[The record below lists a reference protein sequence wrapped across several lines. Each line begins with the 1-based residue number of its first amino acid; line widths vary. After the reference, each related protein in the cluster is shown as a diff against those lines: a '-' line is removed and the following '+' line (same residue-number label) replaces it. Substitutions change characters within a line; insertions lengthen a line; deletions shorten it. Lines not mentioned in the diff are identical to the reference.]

1 MPPRALAYVV
11 WKFPKLSETFIV
23 EELNALAAN
32 GIMPLIFAL
41 ERPVEPV
48 ANEAAEAL
56 AAHATWPAETSRSA
70 RLRTML
76 GLTVRHPFRLLTC
89 LALAVASGSRQ
100 SVRNLRW
107 AVLVAMEIEHRR
119 IEYLHAHFA
128 DNAGDVAYF
137 AARLTGIP
145 FGITA
150 HAVDIYLGKMLCRK
164 LRAASVRVT
173 VCAYNVDRL
182 VERCPSV
189 DRKAY
194 TIKYAGIDTAR
205 FALRRPRPP
214 RCGRTI
220 LAVGRLTPKKGF
232 DHLVRAVAVLR
243 SDGVD
248 CACWIVGSGDERPAL
263 LALVEE
269 LGVSHDI
276 VFLGDRAPSEVI
288 ELLEKADVLA
298 APCTIAPW
306 GDRDSMP
313 VVLKEAMAMELP
325 VVATA
330 DFGIPELIYPD
341 AGILV
346 PRDDFLALAG
356 ALREILSMP
365 PEERQEMG
373 RAGRRM
379 IEARFRESTGVE
391 VLIGEFRRV
400 LGAI

>member
-1 MPPRALAYVV
+1 M
-11 WKFPKLSETFIV
+11 
-23 EELNALAAN
+23 
-32 GIMPLIFAL
+32 
-41 ERPVEPV
+41 
-48 ANEAAEAL
+48 
-56 AAHATWPAETSRSA
+56 
-70 RLRTML
+70 
-76 GLTVRHPFRLLTC
+76 
-89 LALAVASGSRQ
+89 
-100 SVRNLRW
+100 
-107 AVLVAMEIEHRR
+107 
-119 IEYLHAHFA
+119 
-128 DNAGDVAYF
+128 
-137 AARLTGIP
+137 
-145 FGITA
+145 
-150 HAVDIYLGKMLCRK
+150 
-164 LRAASVRVT
+164 
-173 VCAYNVDRL
+173 
-182 VERCPSV
+182 
-189 DRKAY
+189 
-194 TIKYAGIDTAR
+194 
-205 FALRRPRPP
+205 
-214 RCGRTI
+214 
-220 LAVGRLTPKKGF
+220 
-232 DHLVRAVAVLR
+232 
-243 SDGVD
+243 
-248 CACWIVGSGDERPAL
+248 
-263 LALVEE
+263 
-269 LGVSHDI
+269 SHDI
-276 VFLGDRAPSEVI
+276 VFLGDRAPSEVM